1 MADNKERYE
10 NHLPDNLQMLNAF
23 VKLAE
28 LEGPILEEEAQAK
41 SNLTSD
47 QWIETATRRG
57 LERRAKMLALGE
69 VNADTDTEKLR
80 EMVLLYSK
88 SRSPYTKKSV
98 KQWLD
103 ETCGSGMVE
112 MQIQESTY
120 QVNFILELEVKALEK
135 ELKQKLREI
144 LPANMQM
151 EVTLRYNTYGT
162 LTPYTHGALR
172 QRNLTYGNIKTE
184 VL

>member
-28 LEGPILEEEAQAK
+28 LEDPILEEEAQAK
-41 SNLTSD
+41 ENLTSD

-57 LERRAKMLALGE
+57 LERRAKMLALEE
-69 VNADTDTEKLR
+69 VDTDTEELR
-80 EMVLLYSK
+80 EMVFLYSK
-88 SRSPYTKKSV
+88 SRCPYTKKSV
-98 KQWLD
+98 QKWLD
-103 ETCGSGMVE
+103 ETCGSGMVA
-112 MQIQESTY
+112 MLIQESAY
-120 QVNFILELEVKALEK
+120 QASFILELEAKALEK

-144 LPANMQM
+144 LPANIQM
-151 EVTLRYNTYGT
+151 EVTLRYNTYGI